1 MRFGCG
7 GDVAAAVGRLQDEA
21 KAMVSSQDEAIAIL
35 RKWKADRAK
44 VVIFVSNGPPDD
56 PDTFFFSLT
65 GTVKQAS
72 TSWLRISKGT
82 NVFRLRMD
90 LPGTSFHYVES
101 RDPELQLGERERED
115 AEELFEGCLS
125 INLADGTFCA
135 FNALKEISGEDEDEE

>member
-1 MRFGCG
+1 
-7 GDVAAAVGRLQDEA
+7 
-21 KAMVSSQDEAIAIL
+21 MVSSQDEAIAIL
-35 RKWKADRAK
+35 RKWKAERAV

-82 NVFRLRMD
+82 NVFRLRLD

-101 RDPELQLGERERED
+101 RDPALQLGERDRED
-115 AEELFEGCLS
+115 AELLFEGCLS
-125 INLADGTFCA
+125 MNLADGTFCA
-135 FNALKEISGEDEDEE
+135 FNALRERAEEDEGED